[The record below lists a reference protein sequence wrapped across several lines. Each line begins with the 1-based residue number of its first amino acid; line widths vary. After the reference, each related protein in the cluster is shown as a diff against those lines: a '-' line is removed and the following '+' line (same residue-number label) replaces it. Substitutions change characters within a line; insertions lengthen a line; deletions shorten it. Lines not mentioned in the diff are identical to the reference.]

1 MECPVCYEI
10 KELIHTECGHSFCY
24 QCTKNWYQNT
34 VHFDCPMC
42 RRNMGFNGKTIMKN
56 RWNEGS
62 LTHEHF
68 TNQDICLKEYENLK
82 KLQDRYNVSGIYD
95 TRYIIQSG
103 ATTKIINFMN
113 KG

>member
-24 QCTKNWYQNT
+24 QCTKNWCQNT
-34 VHFDCPMC
+34 AHFDCPMC
-42 RRNMGFNGKTIMKN
+42 RRNMEFNGKTIMKN

-68 TNQDICLKEYENLK
+68 TNQDICLKEYEN
-82 KLQDRYNVSGIYD
+82 
-95 TRYIIQSG
+95 
-103 ATTKIINFMN
+103 
-113 KG
+113 

>member
-1 MECPVCYEI
+1 ME
-10 KELIHTECGHSFCY
+10 
-24 QCTKNWYQNT
+24 
-34 VHFDCPMC
+34 
-42 RRNMGFNGKTIMKN
+42 FNGKTIMKN

>member
-1 MECPVCYEI
+1 ME
-10 KELIHTECGHSFCY
+10 
-24 QCTKNWYQNT
+24 
-34 VHFDCPMC
+34 
-42 RRNMGFNGKTIMKN
+42 FNGKTIMKN

-95 TRYIIQSG
+95 TRYIIQKG